1 MIFAETLLKGAFV
14 ISLQPME
21 DERGYFARSFCRE
34 EFARMGLKTDV
45 AQCNVSRNRKR
56 GTLRGMHFQ
65 LPPKAEAKLVRCTRG
80 AVYDVIV
87 DLRADSG
94 TYCRWTAVELT
105 ERNLKMI
112 YIPEGMA
119 HGFQTLADDTEV
131 FYQMFEFHSPEH
143 ARGVRWDDPT
153 FGIRWPLD
161 NPVISRKDLS
171 YPLVG
176 KQHPG

>member
-14 ISLQPME
+14 IDLQPME
-21 DERGYFARSFCRE
+21 DERGLFARSFCRD
-34 EFARMGLKTDV
+34 EFARMGLKTEV
-45 AQCNVSRNRKR
+45 AQCNVSQNRKK

-65 LPPKAEAKLVRCTRG
+65 LPPKAEAKLVRCSRG

-94 TYCRWTAVELT
+94 TYRKWTAVELT

-131 FYQMFEFHSPEH
+131 FYQMFEYYSPEH
-143 ARGVRWDDPT
+143 ASGVRWDDPA
-153 FGIRWPLD
+153 FGIRWPLG
-161 NPVISRKDLS
+161 NPVISLTDRS
-171 YPLVG
+171 NPLIG
-176 KQHPG
+176 KQPSG